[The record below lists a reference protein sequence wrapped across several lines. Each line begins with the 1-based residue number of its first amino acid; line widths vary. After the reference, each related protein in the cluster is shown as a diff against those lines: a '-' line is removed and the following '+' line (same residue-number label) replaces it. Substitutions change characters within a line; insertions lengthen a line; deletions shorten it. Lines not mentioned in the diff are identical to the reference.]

1 MKRILK
7 NMKRFILACI
17 MAFPAFLMA
26 CSAEDDK
33 LQGVYLTEEYNTM
46 YGDTLTQVTYTF
58 VGDSLFI
65 DTYPSGCFVAAMSLR
80 YSPKVENSPRYIC
93 EATET
98 IYDIETGRNIKRIY
112 HLSFCECEWN
122 GKSLAVFRD
131 YKVVDIITPRKMP
144 IARLE
149 IPN

>member
-1 MKRILK
+1 MKKL
-7 NMKRFILACI
+7 FSLLI
-17 MAFPAFLMA
+17 MAFALSVTA

-58 VGDSLFI
+58 VGDSLYI

-80 YSPKVENSPRYIC
+80 YSPKVENSPRYMC
-93 EATET
+93 DATET
-98 IYDIETGRNIKRIY
+98 IYDIESGRYYKRVY

-149 IPN
+149 IQN

>member
-1 MKRILK
+1 MKKIFSL
-7 NMKRFILACI
+7 LL
-17 MAFPAFLMA
+17 MAFALSVTA

-58 VGDSLFI
+58 VGDSLYI

-80 YSPKVENSPRYIC
+80 YSPKVENSPRYMC
-93 EATET
+93 DATET
-98 IYDIETGRNIKRIY
+98 IYDIESRYYKRVY

>member
-1 MKRILK
+1 MKKIFSL
-7 NMKRFILACI
+7 LL
-17 MAFPAFLMA
+17 MAFALSVTA

-58 VGDSLFI
+58 VGDSLYI

-80 YSPKVENSPRYIC
+80 YSPKVENSPRYMC
-93 EATET
+93 DATET

-122 GKSLAVFRD
+122 SKSLAVFRD

>member
-1 MKRILK
+1 MKKIFSL
-7 NMKRFILACI
+7 LL
-17 MAFPAFLMA
+17 MAFALSVTA

-33 LQGVYLTEEYNTM
+33 LQGVYLTEDYNTM

-58 VGDSLFI
+58 IGDSLYI

-80 YSPKVENSPRYIC
+80 YSPKVENSPRYMC
-93 EATET
+93 DATET
-98 IYDIETGRNIKRIY
+98 IYDIESGRYYKRVY

-122 GKSLAVFRD
+122 SKSLAVFRD
-131 YKVVDIITPRKMP
+131 YKVVDIITPSKMP

>member
-1 MKRILK
+1 MKKIFSL
-7 NMKRFILACI
+7 LL
-17 MAFPAFLMA
+17 MAFALSVMA

-33 LQGVYLTEEYNTM
+33 LQGVYLTEDYNTM

-58 VGDSLFI
+58 IGDSLYI

-80 YSPKVENSPRYIC
+80 YSPKVENSPRYMC
-93 EATET
+93 DATET
-98 IYDIETGRNIKRIY
+98 IYDIETGRHYKRVY

-122 GKSLAVFRD
+122 SKSLAVFRD
-131 YKVVDIITPRKMP
+131 YKVVDIITPSKMP

>member
-1 MKRILK
+1 MKKL
-7 NMKRFILACI
+7 FSLLI
-17 MAFPAFLMA
+17 MAFALSVMA

-80 YSPKVENSPRYIC
+80 YSPKVENSPRYMC
-93 EATET
+93 DATET

-122 GKSLAVFRD
+122 SKSLAVFRD

>member
-1 MKRILK
+1 MKKL
-7 NMKRFILACI
+7 FSLLI
-17 MAFPAFLMA
+17 MAFALSLTA
-26 CSAEDDK
+26 CDAKGNK
-33 LQGVYLTEEYNTM
+33 LEGKYLTEEYNTQD
-46 YGDTLTQVTYTF
+46 GDGMTQVTYTF
-58 VGDSLFI
+58 VGDSLYI

-80 YSPKVENSPRYIC
+80 YSPKVENSPRYMC
-93 EATET
+93 DATET
-98 IYDIETGRNIKRIY
+98 IYDIESGRHYKRVY

>member
-80 YSPKVENSPRYIC
+80 YSPKVENSPRYMC

>member
-1 MKRILK
+1 MRKL
-7 NMKRFILACI
+7 FSLLI
-17 MAFPAFLMA
+17 MAFALSVTA

-80 YSPKVENSPRYIC
+80 YSPKVENSPRYMC
-93 EATET
+93 DATET

-122 GKSLAVFRD
+122 SKSLAVFRD

>member
-1 MKRILK
+1 MRKL
-7 NMKRFILACI
+7 FSLLI
-17 MAFPAFLMA
+17 MAFALSVTA

-80 YSPKVENSPRYIC
+80 YSPKVENSPRYMC
-93 EATET
+93 DATET

-122 GKSLAVFRD
+122 SKSLAVFLTLQLAFSS
-131 YKVVDIITPRKMP
+131 V
-144 IARLE
+144 L
-149 IPN
+149 